1 MLITILYCAPIVLSV
16 VALIFCL
23 IKGFN
28 KVAFFTSSAVS
39 MVIELF
45 VVKYV
50 SNSWYMFLFSLF
62 VPMAVLY
69 TGFSLYMWL
78 KEGKTSG
85 KKTKGGR

>member
-16 VALIFCL
+16 VTLIFCL

-28 KVAFFTSSAVS
+28 KVAFFTSAAVS
-39 MVIELF
+39 MVIEMF

-69 TGFSLYMWL
+69 TGFSLYMSL

>member
-28 KVAFFTSSAVS
+28 KVAFFTSAAVS
-39 MVIELF
+39 MVIEMF

-62 VPMAVLY
+62 VLY
-69 TGFSLYMWL
+69 TGFSLYMSL